1 MILAI
6 SAASLVVRSPA
17 ATAATTAANALTLS
31 LALSTGGSS
40 KATGS
45 FRRID
50 ARRVHAH
57 ADRAHV
63 AGFRHF
69 DRLARDLL
77 GLALEQVLQEHGRLV
92 ARSARAAGRIA
103 ALAFLKLHDLILL
116 FVGVDKSHRA
126 RGRAC
131 ARVLTNTVHE
141 CGDEKSPRRL
151 ARASYAVLV
160 NNGFLEDSVTR
171 SQAFSRA
178 HARRMRAPCKQQEK
192 NRDARIPVARMSEA
206 TCGAPVVG
214 QFE

>member
-57 ADRAHV
+57 ANRAHV
-63 AGFRHF
+63 ARFRHL

-77 GLALEQVLQEHGRLV
+77 GLALEQVLQEHGGLV
-92 ARSARAAGRIA
+92 ARSARPAGGIA

-116 FVGVDKSHRA
+116 FVGVDKATARAGAHAPACSRTRFMNAAMKKA
-126 RGRAC
+126 RG
-131 ARVLTNTVHE
+131 
-141 CGDEKSPRRL
+141 G
-151 ARASYAVLV
+151 
-160 NNGFLEDSVTR
+160 
-171 SQAFSRA
+171 
-178 HARRMRAPCKQQEK
+178 
-192 NRDARIPVARMSEA
+192 
-206 TCGAPVVG
+206 
-214 QFE
+214 